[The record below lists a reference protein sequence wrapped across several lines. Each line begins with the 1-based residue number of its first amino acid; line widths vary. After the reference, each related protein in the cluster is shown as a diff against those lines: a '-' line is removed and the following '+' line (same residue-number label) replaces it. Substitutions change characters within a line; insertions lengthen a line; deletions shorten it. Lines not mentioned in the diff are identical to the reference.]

1 MRVFHHETVT
11 ATARPAT
18 SPVEVNVQGDG
29 FSASLVLPAAL
40 GGSPRAGTT
49 NPEQLFGSAYS
60 GCMVFAIDHAAR
72 LAKLDPAV
80 LQGLEVTASVKIG
93 RATDRTNHLEADLL
107 VRLPGMTDAEAEALC
122 QQAVRYC
129 PFHQALEGNVTT
141 SFRVSGAG

>member
-1 MRVFHHETVT
+1 MRTFHHETAT
-11 ATARPAT
+11 ATVRAGTTPA
-18 SPVEVNVQGDG
+18 EVDVHGDG
-29 FSASLVLPAAL
+29 FAASLVLPATL

-93 RATDRTNHLEADLL
+93 RAADRTNHLEADLL
-107 VRLPGMTDAEAEALC
+107 VRLPALNDAEADALC
-122 QQAVRYC
+122 QNALRYC
-129 PFHQALEGNVTT
+129 PFHQALVGNVTT